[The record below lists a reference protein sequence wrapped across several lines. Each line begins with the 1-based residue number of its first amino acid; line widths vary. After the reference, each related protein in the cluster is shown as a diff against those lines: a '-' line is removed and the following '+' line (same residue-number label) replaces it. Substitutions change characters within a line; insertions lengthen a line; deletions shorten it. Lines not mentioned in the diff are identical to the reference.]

1 MEPSWIKIYTSNKA
15 HEIEFAKSILADENI
30 EAFVIDKKDS
40 SYIFGD
46 AELYVTEEN
55 VIKAQLVLTENNL
68 L

>member
-1 MEPSWIKIYTSNKA
+1 MEPNWIKIYTTNKS

-30 EAFVIDKKDS
+30 DAFVIDKKDS

-55 VIKAQLVLTENNL
+55 ASKAQLILTENEL